1 MPGIIP
7 HLIAGTSM
15 FLIGEFYFHY
25 KSKINHPPKDHV
37 LLLGVT
43 LFFSLFPDFPLG
55 LYYVFNLYSPQ
66 ILMEFHLLLHAIITP
81 LSIVTLLIIKYVV
94 NTKKEPIWIMGIICI
109 LIHITMDTYIHE
121 GGLWI

>member
-7 HLIAGTSM
+7 HLLAGSSM
-15 FLIGEFYFHY
+15 FLVGEFYFKY
-25 KSKINHPPKDHV
+25 KSKITHPPIDHM

-55 LYYVFNLYSPQ
+55 IYYMFNLYSPE
-66 ILMEFHLLLHAIITP
+66 ILMDYHITLHTIITP
-81 LSIVTLLIIKYVV
+81 LSITGLLIIKYVV

>member
-7 HLIAGTSM
+7 HLVAGASL

-25 KSKINHPPKDHV
+25 KSQKAHFLSDHV

-55 LYYVFNLYSPQ
+55 IYYMFHVFTPEL
-66 ILMEFHLLLHAIITP
+66 LMSYHQLLHAIVTP
-81 LSIVTLLIIKYVV
+81 LSLVGLLIIIYMVK
-94 NTKKEPIWIMGIICI
+94 TKREPIYVMGLIAILVHIM
-109 LIHITMDTYIHE
+109 MDAYIHE
-121 GGLWI
+121 GGFWF

>member
-7 HLIAGTSM
+7 HLLAGSSM
-15 FLIGEFYFHY
+15 FLVGEFYFHY
-25 KSKINHPPKDHV
+25 KSKITHPPIDHM

-55 LYYVFNLYSPQ
+55 IYYMFNLYSPE
-66 ILMEFHLLLHAIITP
+66 ILMDYHITLHTIITP
-81 LSIVTLLIIKYVV
+81 LSIAGLLVIKYVV

>member
-7 HLIAGTSM
+7 HLLTGTGI
-15 FLIGEFYFHY
+15 FIIGEFYFHY
-25 KSKINHPPKDHV
+25 KSKIVHPPIDHV

-43 LFFSLFPDFPLG
+43 LFFSLIPDFPLG

-66 ILMEFHLLLHAIITP
+66 ILMKYHSLLHTIITP
-81 LSIVTLLIIKYVV
+81 ISIAGLLIIKYVL
-94 NTKKEPIWIMGIICI
+94 NTKKEPIWLIGILCI
-109 LIHITMDTYIHE
+109 LIHIIMDVYIHE

>member
-7 HLIAGTSM
+7 HLFVGTGM
-15 FLIGEFYFHY
+15 FFIGEFYIHY
-25 KSKINHPPKDHV
+25 KSKIIHSPIDHA
-37 LLLGVT
+37 LLLCVT

-55 LYYVFNLYSPQ
+55 LYYLFNLYSLQ
-66 ILMEFHLLLHAIITP
+66 ILMEYHTLLHTIITP
-81 LSIVTLLIIKYVV
+81 ISIGGLLIIKYVV
-94 NTKKEPIWIMGIICI
+94 NTKKEPIWIMGLICI

>member
-7 HLIAGTSM
+7 HLLAGAGM

-25 KSKINHPPKDHV
+25 KSKITHPSVDHV

-55 LYYVFNLYSPQ
+55 LYYVFNLYSRQ
-66 ILMEFHLLLHAIITP
+66 ILMEYHNLLHILVTP
-81 LSIVTLLIIKYVV
+81 LSLAGLIIIRYVV
-94 NTKKEPIWIMGIICI
+94 KTKKEPIWIMGIICI
-109 LIHITMDTYIHE
+109 LIHVTMDAYIHE
-121 GGLWI
+121 GGIWI

>member
-7 HLIAGTSM
+7 HLLAGTNM
-15 FLIGEFYFHY
+15 FLVGEFYFHY
-25 KSKINHPPKDHV
+25 KSKMTHPPVDHV

-55 LYYVFNLYSPQ
+55 LYYMFNLYSPE
-66 ILMEFHLLLHAIITP
+66 ILMDFHITLHTIITP
-81 LSIVTLLIIKYVV
+81 ISLAGLLIIKYVV

>member
-7 HLIAGTSM
+7 HLLAGTGM

-25 KSKINHPPKDHV
+25 KSKTDHPLTDHI

-55 LYYVFNLYSPQ
+55 LYYMFGIFSPN
-66 ILMEFHLLLHAIITP
+66 ILMEYHDFLHNIMTP
-81 LSIVTLLIIKYVV
+81 LSIGGLLVIKYIV
-94 NTKKEPIWIMGIICI
+94 NTKKEPIWIMGIICV
-109 LIHITMDTYIHE
+109 LLHITMDAYIHE

>member
-25 KSKINHPPKDHV
+25 KSKIEHPPLDHG

-55 LYYVFNLYSPQ
+55 IWYVFHLYSPQ
-66 ILMEFHLLLHAIITP
+66 ILTEYHQLIHIIATP
-81 LSIVTLLIIKYVV
+81 LSIVGLILIKYVV
-94 NTKKEPIWIMGIICI
+94 NTKKEPIWIMGLICI
-109 LIHITMDTYIHE
+109 LLHITMDTYIHE